1 MLHRRAV
8 DDAWR
13 ATQLERRDRRV
24 NLLGPRRGGDRP
36 RDARLV
42 EAREQLARARKRPGV
57 AVVLVEERAGTAVER
72 IGEHWIR
79 AVAGAAKHVCR
90 ETTAVHADH
99 RLQSGGA
106 DLDSVLGE
114 RLLPCGD
121 PSTDRVDE
129 RPIEIEDDRPRTG
142 QVLHRTYDTEPM
154 PSELAA
160 HWILDPGVVF
170 LNHGSFGATP
180 RPVLEAQDAW
190 RARMEREP
198 VAFFTRDLEPAL
210 DAARAALG
218 AFVGA
223 DPDDLAFVPNA
234 TTGINIVAASLRLEA
249 GDEIVV
255 TDHAYPAARNALATI
270 AERAG
275 ARLVS
280 AAIPYPG
287 TTPSSAVDAV
297 LGAVGERTRLVL
309 MDHVTSATALVLPV
323 AKIVEALAARGI
335 DTLVDAAHS
344 PGMVELDLD
353 AIGAAYTTG
362 NCHKWLCA
370 PKGSGF
376 LHVRRD
382 RQDRVRP
389 VVISHGATSE
399 RTDRSRFRLEHDW
412 TGTLDPTPWLAV
424 PAAIDF
430 GARLVGGGWPAL
442 RERGHSLA
450 VEARD
455 LLCEVLGERP
465 PAPDDMLGAMAS
477 VPMPATEERPP
488 SAADDDPIGSAVLA
502 SGVRV
507 AIGRWPQRP
516 VEGEPWRRVVRVS
529 CAPYVDRDDL
539 EAMARALAAA
549 VGAAQSSDG

>member
-1 MLHRRAV
+1 
-8 DDAWR
+8 
-13 ATQLERRDRRV
+13 
-24 NLLGPRRGGDRP
+24 
-36 RDARLV
+36 
-42 EAREQLARARKRPGV
+42 
-57 AVVLVEERAGTAVER
+57 
-72 IGEHWIR
+72 
-79 AVAGAAKHVCR
+79 
-90 ETTAVHADH
+90 
-99 RLQSGGA
+99 
-106 DLDSVLGE
+106 
-114 RLLPCGD
+114 
-121 PSTDRVDE
+121 
-129 RPIEIEDDRPRTG
+129 
-142 QVLHRTYDTEPM
+142 M

-180 RPVLEAQDAW
+180 LPVLEAQDAW

-210 DAARAALG
+210 DAARAALA

-223 DPDDLAFVPNA
+223 DPEDLAFVANA

-255 TDHAYPAARNALATI
+255 TDHAYPAARNALATV

-275 ARLVS
+275 ARLVA

-287 TTPSSAVDAV
+287 TTPRSAAEAV
-297 LGAVGERTRLVL
+297 LGAVGERTRIVL
-309 MDHVTSATALVLPV
+309 IDHVTSATALVLPV
-323 AKIVEALAARGI
+323 AEIVEALAVRGI

-389 VVISHGATSE
+389 VVISHGATSV

-430 GARLVGGGWPAL
+430 GEELVPGGWPAL
-442 RERGHSLA
+442 RERDRLLA
-450 VEARD
+450 VDARD
-455 LLCEVLGERP
+455 LLCDVLGERL

-477 VPMPATEERPP
+477 VPMRATDERPT
-488 SAADDDPIGSAVLA
+488 SEADDDPVGASMLA

-516 VEGEPWRRVVRVS
+516 VKGEPWRRLVRVS
-529 CAPYVDRDDL
+529 CAPYVDRGDL
-539 EAMARALAAA
+539 DAMASALAAA
-549 VGAAQSSDG
+549 VEAAQSSGR